1 MALTPP
7 PRPSY
12 RPRRLAGRPHR
23 RIGRSRGAWTARA
36 AGALLARLRDLVA
49 RFRAV
54 AGTPVPPPRRAPKP
68 VEPRFVPTDTYY
80 DPLADPPPERT
91 GLPRSWRWLLRL
103 VPQAAAGRAQLEA
116 LLRDPAMA
124 EMLAADPRL
133 GPILRPLGWM
143 LGVDRALLPASRRRR
158 RPVILVPGG
167 PSTAAAAAADYAVAR
182 ARGVSHGDLVAL
194 GCMPPAGGG
203 TVGRSGSGAR
213 GWGRRKLR
221 PERGRR
227 TRVLIVAISYQIV
240 APRTRAGSR
249 GATGSPASGHGATG
263 AVARSA
269 RAAAW
274 VPPAGGSVIRAGS
287 RRR

>member
-1 MALTPP
+1 MFAHPWPLPP
-7 PRPSY
+7 SSTVLPASSPGWPTASPER
-12 RPRRLAGRPHR
+12 A
-23 RIGRSRGAWTARA
+23 ITRGWTARA
-36 AGALLARLRDLVA
+36 PARLLARLHDLVA

-54 AGTPVPPPRRAPKP
+54 AGTPVPPLKRAPKP
-68 VEPRFVPTDTYY
+68 VEPRFVPTDSYY

-103 VPQAAAGRAQLEA
+103 VPQAAAGRAQLEE

-167 PSTAAAAAADYAVAR
+167 PLTAAAAAADYAVAR

-194 GCMPPAGGG
+194 GC
-203 TVGRSGSGAR
+203 
-213 GWGRRKLR
+213 
-221 PERGRR
+221 
-227 TRVLIVAISYQIV
+227 
-240 APRTRAGSR
+240 
-249 GATGSPASGHGATG
+249 
-263 AVARSA
+263 
-269 RAAAW
+269 
-274 VPPAGGSVIRAGS
+274 VPPSGGRDRRPVWLGCPGLGS
-287 RRR
+287 AKIPA

>member
-1 MALTPP
+1 MTLLPLLDRLT
-7 PRPSY
+7 SLVAW
-12 RPRRLAGRPHR
+12 LAD
-23 RIGRSRGAWTARA
+23 RIAGLGDHAGLDRTQG
-36 AGALLARLRDLVA
+36 GALLARLHDLVA

-54 AGTPVPPPRRAPKP
+54 AGTPVPPPKRAPKP

-167 PSTAAAAAADYAVAR
+167 PLTAAAAAADYAVAR
-182 ARGVSHGDLVAL
+182 ARGVSHGGSCRARVRAPRGGAGPSAGLARVPGAGVGEDSGLS
-194 GCMPPAGGG
+194 GGG
-203 TVGRSGSGAR
+203 GRVSLL
-213 GWGRRKLR
+213 LR
-221 PERGRR
+221 YR
-227 TRVLIVAISYQIV
+227 I
-240 APRTRAGSR
+240 
-249 GATGSPASGHGATG
+249 
-263 AVARSA
+263 
-269 RAAAW
+269 
-274 VPPAGGSVIRAGS
+274 
-287 RRR
+287 